1 MAATCTCQLWRCSHR
16 SNVISE
22 GCAFPL
28 LWTVKWGR
36 LLFSCQELSF
46 YLSSMISD
54 PCFPLC
60 YFHLPPTPPRSP
72 VIICISQLLLFSPQL
87 GQCQSLSRCLI
98 GRCWILSI
106 TAAFPGC
113 PDWEKVEDRHP
124 LCCNHR
130 DQRVMCVSISFPLF
144 HSSHLYST
152 IQRPAF
158 SFEAFRE
165 GSKHSRWQA
174 MLVNNFFSPSK
185 QVSRFK

>member
-72 VIICISQLLLFSPQL
+72 VIICVSQLLLFSPQL

-113 PDWEKVEDRHP
+113 PDWEKVEERHP

-130 DQRVMCVSISFPLF
+130 DQRVMCVSISF
-144 HSSHLYST
+144 SSISF
-152 IQRPAF
+152 F
-158 SFEAFRE
+158 SFVFNYPETSILIW
-165 GSKHSRWQA
+165 GLSRR
-174 MLVNNFFSPSK
+174 K
-185 QVSRFK
+185 QTQQMTGNAS